1 MKMYIIVNNSR
12 KMSKGYV
19 AGQVA
24 HVVSLFLYHGYIKK
38 DWNLTEELPSIEKLN
53 EYFDTR
59 ITKIILQAP
68 EEVLET
74 LKENDYLVIDDYNK
88 QLNKRFLTAC
98 FVGLYD
104 DEHIP
109 GWLKTH
115 KLL

>member
-38 DWNLTEELPSIEKLN
+38 DWNSTEKIPSLDKLN
-53 EYFDTR
+53 EYFDTH

-68 EEVLET
+68 EEELKM

-88 QLNKRFLTAC
+88 QLDEHFLTAC
-98 FVGLYD
+98 FVGLYED
-104 DEHIP
+104 DNIP
-109 GWLKTH
+109 KWLKTY